1 MPERSQ
7 SMQKTIPLINEK
19 IASRSA
25 VVMTLLELS
34 KQVEAVGLEQAAQE
48 VDVVTTGTFAPI
60 ESVGAFINLGHTDP
74 PLRIRS
80 CWIDGVPAYGGM
92 GAVDLFL
99 GATQEGEREDQTG
112 VYGGAH
118 VIAKLIG
125 GETLPFRGVG
135 MPNDCYPRA
144 TFESHISKD
153 SINQF
158 YLYAPRGLYQNFIVG
173 VNSGEDTLY
182 TYLGPL
188 LPRMGN
194 AVYANPGAIA
204 PLWHPLDS
212 IGIGTKIFW
221 GGGVG
226 YIAWEGTQH
235 YPLQKQLPNHTP
247 IGPAATVA
255 LIGDAKQMDPEWVK
269 GCYFR
274 NYGVSLMIG
283 VGVPIPILNAKT
295 IGSLV
300 TKDEDIV
307 APVIDFSI
315 PRRVR
320 PSFGLVSYAQL
331 KTGKISINGTNVR
344 AAPVASISRSEQV
357 AQILKE
363 WITRGDF
370 YLTEPVAP
378 LPPDRQFL
386 PQDLVS

>member
-1 MPERSQ
+1 MA
-7 SMQKTIPLINEK
+7 KTIPLINDK
-19 IASRSA
+19 IASRSV
-25 VVMTLLELS
+25 VVMTIPEL
-34 KQVEAVGLEQAAQE
+34 KKRVGEVGIEQTAVE

-74 PLRIRS
+74 PLRLRS

-99 GATQEGEREDQTG
+99 GATQEGEMEDQAG

-125 GETLPFRGVG
+125 GATLPFRGVG

-144 TFESHISKD
+144 TFETQISKD

-158 YLYAPRGLYQNFIVG
+158 YLFAPRGLYQNFIVG
-173 VNSGEDTLY
+173 VNSGEETLY

-204 PLWHPLDS
+204 PLWHSLDA

-221 GGGVG
+221 GGGIG
-226 YIAWEGTQH
+226 YIVWEGTQH
-235 YPLQKQLPNHTP
+235 YPLQKRLPNHTP

-255 LIGDAKQMDPEWVK
+255 LIGDAKQMDAEWVK

-283 VGVPIPILNAKT
+283 VGVPIPVLNAQT
-295 IGSLV
+295 IENLV
-300 TKDEDIV
+300 MGDEDIV
-307 APVIDFSI
+307 APIIDFSI

-320 PSFGLVSYAQL
+320 PTFGLVSYAQL
-331 KTGKISINGTNVR
+331 KSGQININGTKVR
-344 AAPVASISRSEQV
+344 SAPVASISRSEQV
-357 AQILKE
+357 ANILKE
-363 WITRGDF
+363 WIEKGEF
-370 YLTEPVAP
+370 SLTEPIAP
-378 LPPDRQFL
+378 LPPERQFL